1 MTPKTPLASGLDIT
15 ANKAAYDKSCK
26 LLLSEKHILA
36 WILRTCAEE
45 FSDMDI
51 DTIVKECLGGQMDV
65 EQVPVAPHE
74 TGAFLQGREVGITSP
89 AEGNVYFDI
98 LFDAIVPAKDES
110 VRLVVNVEAQTD
122 FYPGY
127 SLLRRGVYYCARL
140 LSAQG
145 ETIFPQSHYE
155 KLCKVYSIW
164 ICLQPP
170 KHRQN
175 TITRYHIAEENIVGS
190 VKANVSDYDLL
201 SIVTVCLGDI
211 NDSSCQGLL
220 RLLAVLLSDELRSD
234 TKKQIISEE
243 YKIPMTQ
250 ALDEEVSSMGSFSD
264 ALIMKG
270 VNKGFAKGR
279 AEGRAEGHAEG
290 LDEGLAKGRAEGCAE
305 ERVRVQSSIIRQA
318 MHFKFG
324 GVTDEQ
330 MQTLLRYCDDDNLL
344 TRILQAE
351 SLEALLM
358 SLQAQP

>member
-1 MTPKTPLASGLDIT
+1 MTSKTPLASGIDIT
-15 ANKAAYDKSCK
+15 ANKAAYDKSFK
-26 LLLSEKHILA
+26 LLLAEKHILA

-51 DTIVKECLGGQMDV
+51 DTIVKGCLNGQTKV
-65 EQVPVAPHE
+65 AQVPVAPHE
-74 TGAFLQGREVGITSP
+74 TGAFLQGREVGLTSP
-89 AEGNVYFDI
+89 AEGNVYFDL
-98 LFDAIVPAKDES
+98 LFDAVVPAKDQS
-110 VRLVVNVEAQTD
+110 VRLIVNVEAQTD

-145 ETIFPQSHYE
+145 ENVFSQSHYE

-175 TITRYHIAEENIVGS
+175 TITRYHVTEDNIVGS
-190 VKANVSDYDLL
+190 VKADVRDYDLL
-201 SIVTVCLGDI
+201 SIVTVCLGDTQEKR
-211 NDSSCQGLL
+211 CQGLL
-220 RLLAVLLSDELRSD
+220 RLLAVLLSDELQSD

-250 ALDEEVSSMGSFSD
+250 TLDEEVSFMGSFSD

-270 VNKGFAKGR
+270 IK
-279 AEGRAEGHAEG
+279 
-290 LDEGLAKGRAEGCAE
+290 KGRAEGCAE
-305 ERVRVQSSIIRQA
+305 ERVKIQSSIIRQA
-318 MHFKFG
+318 MHFRFG

-330 MQTLLRYCDDDNLL
+330 MQTLLQYCDDDNML

-351 SLEALLM
+351 SLEGLLA
-358 SLQAQP
+358 SLKEQP

>member
-26 LLLSEKHILA
+26 LRLSEKHILA

-45 FSDMDI
+45 FSDMDVE
-51 DTIVKECLGGQMDV
+51 TIVKDCLGSQKYV
-65 EQVPVAPHE
+65 EEVPVAPHE
-74 TGAFLQGREVGITSP
+74 TGAFLQGREVGLTSP

-98 LFDAIVPAKDES
+98 LFDAIVPVKDES

-127 SLLRRGVYYCARL
+127 SLLRRGVYYCSRL

-175 TITRYHIAEENIVGS
+175 TITRYHIAEDNVVGS
-190 VKANVSDYDLL
+190 VKANVRDYDLL
-201 SIVTVCLGDI
+201 SIVTVCLGDTREKR
-211 NDSSCQGLL
+211 CQGLL

-250 ALDEEVSSMGSFSD
+250 TLDEEVSSMGSFSD
-264 ALIMKG
+264 ALIMKW
-270 VNKGFAKGR
+270 VKKGR
-279 AEGRAEGHAEG
+279 AEGHAEGHAEG
-290 LDEGLAKGRAEGCAE
+290 LDEGLAKGRAE
-305 ERVRVQSSIIRQA
+305 VQSSDIRQV
-318 MHFKFG
+318 MQFKFG

-351 SLEALLM
+351 SLEGLLE
-358 SLQAQP
+358 SLQEQP